1 MTILI
6 TDTMIPCPPSH
17 QSEGHFCIR
26 FIAWSALALPLML
39 ASGVMAQGLNLGSL
53 AGQGLTAADLAALRG
68 AGGLSGVSGI
78 AGLSGSTGISGLLAI
93 PVSNSMAEEDNE
105 PAKSDVKRPTP
116 APLPPNA
123 FQRYLLETTGQN
135 LGLYGSD
142 FFDNLKNA
150 NNHLT
155 RAPVSDDY
163 VVGTGDE
170 LHIRVWGTTSTEAT
184 VFVDRQGAIAIP
196 KLGTLQLA
204 GVKASQLDGVVK
216 QFFGRHF
223 KDIEVSVA
231 LAKLRK
237 ITVYAVGQARYP
249 GSYAL
254 SSQSTLTSA
263 LFASG
268 GATVG
273 GSVRQVQLMRQ
284 GKTVATFDLYAFLG
298 QGDKSADIKLQD
310 GDVLFYP
317 AARGFMA
324 LTGQV
329 NVPAVYEV
337 KDAKDTL
344 ADYLRLAGGLP
355 VVADP
360 RRVTLERLEPGTDQP
375 RRVQDLAINERTLS
389 TPIASGDVVSVAA
402 IVPELANAVTLRGHV
417 TQPTRKAWQPGMR
430 VSNVITNKSMLI
442 SSASLRKQNEVLF
455 NSFEQE
461 RTARQR
467 ARVPADLAM
476 ERVLGQQ
483 STPPEGSSSALAP
496 ALAGMPPPAE
506 SPKPQ
511 PGDKSNDMT
520 DRAVV
525 VAQQGKPEIPEESL
539 VQRIGGLIEPANMDY
554 AVIERLD
561 RATLKVTVIPFNL
574 GRMLSRPEG
583 TDDPLLQAG
592 DVITVFSAKDIR
604 VPVSRRQVFVQVEG
618 EVNNPGVYPVEPGDN
633 LQTLIQKAGGTTPE
647 AYLFA
652 SAFYR
657 EDVKKSQKNNLD
669 KLLRKLEAESSSAVS
684 QLSQSTGA
692 SSDPGGMQARIQAIQ
707 LAQRQSLERFRSLKP
722 EGRIALGM
730 APRIGLTTQD
740 MPPLRLENGDRLQI
754 PSRPDFIHVYG
765 SVNTESALIF
775 KPNMTVADYLKA
787 AGTGTGADQDGVILV
802 RADGSAMTNQSF
814 WRNDVLRAVVMPGD
828 TIVMP
833 EKFDRETG
841 WSQFV
846 RSAKDFTQ
854 ILYQLGLGAA
864 AVKTLRQ

>member
-1 MTILI
+1 MSSRFLTHH
-6 TDTMIPCPPSH
+6 SA
-17 QSEGHFCIR
+17 GRFCKQLR
-26 FIAWSALALPLML
+26 AWSVVALGLVSM
-39 ASGVMAQGLNLGSL
+39 SGVVAQGLTLGSL
-53 AGQGLTAADLAALRG
+53 SGQGLTAADLGALRG
-68 AGGLSGVSGI
+68 AGGLSGVTGI
-78 AGLSGSTGISGLLAI
+78 PGLSGATGISGLLAI
-93 PVSNSMAEEDNE
+93 PMGNSMPEEDPE
-105 PAKSDVKRPTP
+105 PAKTDDKSRPPT
-116 APLPPNA
+116 PLPPNA
-123 FQRYLLETTGQN
+123 FQKYLLETTGQN
-135 LGLYGSD
+135 LSLYGSD

-150 NNHLT
+150 NNQLN

-163 VVGTGDE
+163 VVGTGDQ
-170 LHIRVWGTTSTEAT
+170 LHIRVWGSTNTETT

-204 GVKASQLDGVVK
+204 GVKAGQLDGVVK
-216 QFFGRHF
+216 QFFARHF

-237 ITVYAVGQARYP
+237 ITVYAVGQARFP

-268 GATVG
+268 GAAVG
-273 GSVRQVQLMRQ
+273 GSVRQVQLLRQ
-284 GKTVATFDLYAFLG
+284 GKTVATFDLYAFLS

-317 AARGFMA
+317 AAKGFMA
-324 LTGQV
+324 FIGQV
-329 NVPAVYEV
+329 NTPGVYEV
-337 KDAKDTL
+337 KDGKDTL

-360 RRVTLERLEPGTDQP
+360 RRVTLERLQPGTDQP
-375 RRVQDLAINERTLS
+375 RRVQDFAINDQALN
-389 TPIASGDVVSVAA
+389 TPMANGDVVSVAA
-402 IVPELANAVTLRGHV
+402 IVPELANAITLRGHV
-417 TQPTRKAWQPGMR
+417 AQPTRKAWQPGMR
-430 VSNVITNKSMLI
+430 VSDLI
-442 SSASLRKQNEVLF
+442 SQKSLLMSPASVRKQNEVLF
-455 NSFEQE
+455 NNFEQE

-483 STPPEGSSSALAP
+483 NTPTDGSGNSLGAALPGMPAP
-496 ALAGMPPPAE
+496 AEA
-506 SPKPQ
+506 PKPQ
-511 PGDKSNDMT
+511 PGDKPNDMT

-525 VAQQGKPEIPEESL
+525 IAQQGKPEISDETL

-561 RATLKVTVIPFNL
+561 RDSLKVSVIPFNL
-574 GRMLSRPEG
+574 ARMLASPKG
-583 TDDPLLQAG
+583 ADDPLLQAG

-633 LQTLIQKAGGTTPE
+633 LQTLIQKAGGTTPD

-652 SAFYR
+652 TALYR
-657 EDVKKSQKNNLD
+657 EDVKKSQKNNLE

-730 APRIGLTTQD
+730 AAQIELTAKD

-787 AGTGTGADQDGVILV
+787 AGTSTGADADGVILV
-802 RADGSAMTNQSF
+802 RADGSAMTNQSI
-814 WRNDVLRAVVMPGD
+814 WRNDVMRAIVMPGD